1 MAPVRAAW
9 TAASTSTSRA
19 VGVAAAPAAWS
30 TSAWPGGWADAV
42 GVLADLDA
50 AGRVAEDHPV
60 LLAEGEQRPQ
70 RDQEAGPACP
80 VQVVQD
86 GLDVVAG
93 DLPQVVVTL

>member
-1 MAPVRAAW
+1 MCGLLAGLFSADGTRAACW
-9 TAASTSTSRA
+9 
-19 VGVAAAPAAWS
+19 
-30 TSAWPGGWADAV
+30 
-42 GVLADLDA
+42 
-50 AGRVAEDHPV
+50 VAEDHAL